1 MNYFN
6 RDLELE
12 IISALIEN
20 PINIKS
26 SMKILNGEEFYF
38 DENRT
43 IYFTLVEMFTK
54 GEKINKGQLMIRLIN
69 GNKLKDVKEK
79 INFPDNSGSADT
91 TTHNLYRLKDLK
103 ALQKANLFSLGLG
116 DKIKDGDIDD
126 VKSYITK
133 GHDDLI
139 NSSGSLSRISDNK
152 QVLANTLL
160 QIEESMKRKELG
172 FSGVRTGFKSI
183 DEEYGGLQNDELVI
197 IAGRPGMA
205 KTIVGLEI
213 AKNASESGTK
223 TLFVSLEMAK
233 ESLMIRMISSVMDNV
248 RYSKMKNGN
257 IRPETLAN
265 IHKEAVHKLNNL
277 PIFWYD
283 DEDRDIS
290 IVLQEIEKLV
300 FIEGVGL
307 VVIDYMQLLENKLIK
322 GGDSAEYA
330 TVTSISKA
338 LKKTQKKLKIPF
350 VALAQ
355 LSRACEARKGDE
367 RKPKISDLRST
378 GQIEQDASIIIGL
391 FRRDYY
397 ALQIDKYAFLD
408 YELSMNVLKARDGRT
423 MEHTLFIDVS
433 KSKIRDTKE
442 QLNLESLDIKTLDE
456 KIQQTHDYA
465 HSKALDQIGGADS
478 FLTEKTVAKF

>member
-20 PINIKS
+20 PINLKS

-43 IYFTLVEMFTK
+43 IYLTLVEMFTR
-54 GEKINKGQLMIRLIN
+54 GEKISKGQLMVRLIRD
-69 GNKLKDVKEK
+69 NKLKDVKEK
-79 INFPDNSGSADT
+79 LNFPDNSGSLET

-103 ALQKANLFSLGLG
+103 SLQKSNLFNLGLN
-116 DKIKDGDIDD
+116 DKIKGGDIDE
-126 VKSYITK
+126 VKSYLSK

-139 NSSGSLSRISDNK
+139 NSSGSLSRIIDNK
-152 QVLANTLL
+152 DVLQKALI

-183 DEEYGGLQNDELVI
+183 DEEYGGLQNDELII

-205 KTIVGLEI
+205 KTIVGLEL

-223 TLFVSLEMAK
+223 VLFVSLEMAK

-257 IRPETLAN
+257 IRPETLAS
-265 IHKEAVHKLNNL
+265 IHKESVAKLTDL

-283 DEDRDIS
+283 DEERDIS
-290 IVLQEIEKLV
+290 IVMQEIEKLV
-300 FIEGVGL
+300 FIEGIGL
-307 VVIDYMQLLENKLIK
+307 VVFDYLQLLENKAIK
-322 GGDSAEYA
+322 GGESNEYA

-355 LSRACEARKGDE
+355 LSRACEARKGDD
-367 RKPKISDLRST
+367 RKPQISDLRST
-378 GQIEQDASIIIGL
+378 GQLEQDASIIIGL
-391 FRRDYY
+391 YRRDYY
-397 ALQIDKYAFLD
+397 GLQEDKMHLLD

-423 MEHTLFIDVS
+423 MEHTLYVDVS

-442 QLNLESLDIKTLDE
+442 QLNLESKEMRPLEQLQYE
-456 KIQQTHDYA
+456 QTVNFVNNNVF
-465 HSKALDQIGGADS
+465 KQVEVN
-478 FLTEKTVAKF
+478 F

>member
-1 MNYFN
+1 
-6 RDLELE
+6 
-12 IISALIEN
+12 
-20 PINIKS
+20 
-26 SMKILNGEEFYF
+26 
-38 DENRT
+38 
-43 IYFTLVEMFTK
+43 
-54 GEKINKGQLMIRLIN
+54 
-69 GNKLKDVKEK
+69 
-79 INFPDNSGSADT
+79 
-91 TTHNLYRLKDLK
+91 
-103 ALQKANLFSLGLG
+103 
-116 DKIKDGDIDD
+116 
-126 VKSYITK
+126 
-133 GHDDLI
+133 
-139 NSSGSLSRISDNK
+139 
-152 QVLANTLL
+152 
-160 QIEESMKRKELG
+160 MKRKELG

-183 DEEYGGLQNDELVI
+183 DEEYGGLQSDELVI

-257 IRPETLAN
+257 IRPETLAS
-265 IHKEAVHKLNNL
+265 IHKEGVHKLNDL

-300 FIEGVGL
+300 FMERIGL

-367 RKPKISDLRST
+367 RKPQISDLRST

-391 FRRDYY
+391 YRRDYY
-397 ALQIDKYAFLD
+397 ALQVDKYALLD

-423 MEHTLFIDVS
+423 MEHILYVDVS

-442 QLNLESLDIKTLDE
+442 QLNLEGVDIKTLDQ

-465 HSKALDQIGGADS
+465 HGKILDQIGISG
-478 FLTEKTVAKF
+478 FEKQLPF